1 METPGYRICPTH
13 VTGGPTCG
21 CAVLPPYFTAA
32 EHGRKQGKWNETGGA
47 DSIYTPALGYRKG
60 GRSYPLVRRV
70 LAACGL
76 TEPSEGGRAAG
87 RAPALRLGGAPVTAL
102 QLAAAV
108 WAALQRI
115 IPQQ

>member
-1 METPGYRICPTH
+1 MLWGSFDRCRPPAPPCPH
-13 VTGGPTCG
+13 
-21 CAVLPPYFTAA
+21 
-32 EHGRKQGKWNETGGA
+32 A